1 MIDMQ
6 KILKFTVVVFLF
18 TLFSCET
25 IVPVEYKLYARTP
38 QQELELNKLIDEEGI
53 YKESMDSSLH
63 ILSFKYSKRLNDLS
77 KLNLFLKQ
85 NNLLNSD
92 TVYSDSAYLL
102 IDQLVSELDS
112 LDPEDDIV
120 KEEIIEI
127 ENVIEEVEEIE
138 KDTTVIIAPVLEMPS
153 VTQ

>member
-138 KDTTVIIAPVLEMPS
+138 KDTTVI
-153 VTQ
+153 